1 MRLITVAGPPAGGK
15 TSVLLKTIE
24 YLRQKGYKTGI
35 VKFDCLQTEDDILFE
50 KNGIPAKKGL
60 SMELCPD
67 HFFIT
72 NIEDAY
78 SWGEKNGFDYLFSES
93 AGLCNR
99 CSPHIK
105 GVPSVCVID
114 QLSGI
119 HAPQKIGP
127 MLKMAD
133 IVVITK
139 GDIVSQAEREV
150 FAMKVQYMNPKA
162 EIYRINGLTGQGA
175 VQLADHL
182 CSLGGETSITGGR
195 LRFPMPMALCSY
207 CLGETRIGSEYQ
219 IGNVKKMQQADAG

>member
-1 MRLITVAGPPAGGK
+1 M
-15 TSVLLKTIE
+15 
-24 YLRQKGYKTGI
+24 
-35 VKFDCLQTEDDILFE
+35 
-50 KNGIPAKKGL
+50 
-60 SMELCPD
+60 
-67 HFFIT
+67 
-72 NIEDAY
+72 
-78 SWGEKNGFDYLFSES
+78 
-93 AGLCNR
+93 
-99 CSPHIK
+99 
-105 GVPSVCVID
+105 ID

-175 VQLADHL
+175 GQLADHL
-182 CSLGGETSITGGR
+182 CSFGGETSITGGR

-219 IGNVKKMQQADAG
+219 IGNVKKMHQADVG